1 MTIAHSAV
9 ARLPLLRYSVCH
21 MIGRTIAH
29 FEVLEK
35 LGEGG
40 MGVVY
45 KARDKHLDRFVAF
58 KVLQP
63 EAVAN
68 PERRRRFVQEAKAAS
83 ALNHPNIV
91 HIYDI
96 DEADG
101 SLFIAMEYV
110 TGRTLEEMIPSGD
123 LGLKQA
129 LRAAVQIADAI
140 AAAHGAGI
148 VHRDLKPS
156 NIMVTEQG
164 LVKVLDFGLAKLLET
179 DVETPGAENDETRS
193 VQRKE
198 PRTQEGAIVGTAAY
212 MSPEQA
218 EGRKVDA
225 RSDIFSFGAVLY
237 EMLTGRRAF
246 SGASRMATLSAV
258 MRDDPSSVSQVAP
271 GIPPELER
279 IVQRCLRKDP
289 VRRSQNMADVKVQ
302 LEELREE
309 STAPISSTAV
319 RPPSTRPHWV
329 IWSSAVAAVLIL
341 AASMYWWTNR
351 STQTIDSLAI
361 LPFTNVGAD
370 PDTEYL
376 SDGVTESLTNTLA
389 QLPNLKVASRD
400 SASRLKDTEPKRAAS
415 ALGVRAVLTGK
426 VRQQGDSLAISV
438 ELVDGKDN
446 SHIWGEHY
454 DRKLS
459 DLVNVQQDITRDIA
473 DKLQRKLSGQ
483 DRQQAA
489 KRYSPNSG
497 AYQLYLQGRY
507 NAEKFTPEGTR
518 KGIADLNRAVEADPT
533 FALAYEGL
541 SYAYSVAD
549 DLFMSPAE
557 SMPKAKETAKK
568 ALELDDTLPEA
579 HMDMATVD
587 LYYEYDWKAAEK
599 EFRRAIELKPDYA
612 KAHEYYGWL
621 LNTVGRREEA
631 LSESRKA
638 VQLDPMSLET
648 GGQVGFNL
656 YLAHQYDEAI
666 GQLRKNLDMEPN
678 HWFSTWLLGLSY
690 EAKGDIPAAI
700 AQFKKARS
708 LEANTPFPISELAHV
723 YAISGRRSEAE
734 QSLKELREW
743 SKQGFTP
750 QYYFANVYVGLGDHP
765 QALTHLEKAY
775 EDRSVYMTF
784 LPMDPEMDPLRSEPR
799 FKELLRKLGL

>member
-1 MTIAHSAV
+1 
-9 ARLPLLRYSVCH
+9 

-29 FEVLEK
+29 FEVIEK

-45 KARDKHLDRFVAF
+45 KARDKHLERFVAL

-63 EAVAN
+63 EAVTN
-68 PERRRRFVQEAKAAS
+68 PGRRQRFVQEAKAAS

-91 HIYDI
+91 HVYDI

-110 TGRTLEEMIPSGD
+110 TGQTLEQKIRSGD
-123 LGLKQA
+123 LSLPQT
-129 LRAAVQIADAI
+129 LRAAVQIADAVS
-140 AAAHGAGI
+140 AAHAAGI

-156 NIMVTEQG
+156 NIMITEQG
-164 LVKVLDFGLAKLLET
+164 LVKVLDFGLAKLLEA
-179 DVETPGAENDETRS
+179 DAEVIETDETRS
-193 VQRKE
+193 VRRAAHTE
-198 PRTQEGAIVGTAAY
+198 EGAIIGTASY

-218 EGRKVDA
+218 EGKKLDA

-237 EMLTGRRAF
+237 EMVTGKRAF
-246 SGASRMATLSAV
+246 AGATRMATLSAV
-258 MRDDPSSVSQVAP
+258 MRDEPSAVSQITPAAP
-271 GIPPELER
+271 LELER
-279 IVQRCLRKDP
+279 IVQRCLRKEP
-289 VRRSQNMADVKVQ
+289 ARRSQNMADVKVQ
-302 LEELREE
+302 LEEIREE
-309 STAPISSTAV
+309 SATSASMMSSRPSAPEPVQPRAKMW
-319 RPPSTRPHWV
+319 P
-329 IWSSAVAAVLIL
+329 VAAGALVLIAL
-341 AASMYWWTNR
+341 IAAAAYWWNGR
-351 STQTIDSLAI
+351 SSQAIDSLAV
-361 LPFTNVGAD
+361 LPFTNIGAD
-370 PDTEYL
+370 PNTEYL
-376 SDGVTESLTNTLA
+376 SDGVTESLTNALA

-415 ALGVRAVLTGK
+415 ALGVRAILTGK

-438 ELVDGKDN
+438 ELVDGNDN

-459 DLVNVQQDITRDIA
+459 DLVTVQQDITRDIA
-473 DKLQRKLSGQ
+473 EKLQRKLSGQ

-489 KRYSPNSG
+489 KRYSPNSA

-507 NAEKFTPEGTR
+507 QAEKFTPEGTR
-518 KGIADLNRAVEADPT
+518 KGIEHFNRAVEADPN

-541 SYAYSVAD
+541 SYTYSVAD
-549 DLFMSPAE
+549 DLFLSPAD
-557 SMPKAKETAKK
+557 SMLKAKEFARK

-579 HMDMATVD
+579 HMDMATVYF
-587 LYYEYDWKAAEK
+587 YYEYDWKAAEK
-599 EFRRAIELKPDYA
+599 EFRRAIELKPDFA

-631 LSESRKA
+631 LSESRRA

-656 YLAHQYDEAI
+656 YQAHQYDEAI
-666 GQLRKNLDMEPN
+666 GQLRKNLDLEPN
-678 HWFSTWLLGLSY
+678 HWFSLWILGMSH
-690 EAKGDIPAAI
+690 EAKGEIPAAI
-700 AQFKKARS
+700 AAFKKARS
-708 LEANTPFPISELAHV
+708 VEPNTPFPISELAHA
-723 YAISGRRSEAE
+723 YAVSGRRNEAE
-734 QSLKELREW
+734 QSLKELTEW
-743 SKQGFTP
+743 SRQGFCP
-750 QYYFANVYVGLGDHP
+750 KYYFANVYVGLGDHS
-765 QALTHLEKAY
+765 QALTLLEKAY

-784 LPMDPEMDPLRSEPR
+784 LPFDPEMDPLRSEPR